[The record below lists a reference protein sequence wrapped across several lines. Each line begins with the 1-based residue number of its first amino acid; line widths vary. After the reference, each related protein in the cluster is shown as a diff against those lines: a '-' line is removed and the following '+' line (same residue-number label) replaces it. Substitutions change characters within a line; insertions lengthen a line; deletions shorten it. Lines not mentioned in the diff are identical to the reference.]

1 MRIIDICEVTK
12 PISSPIRNA
21 YIDFS
26 KMTASLVAVV
36 TDVVKDGRRVVGY
49 GFNSNGRY
57 GQGGLIR
64 ERFRNRILEADPKSI
79 LNDAEDNLD
88 PHKLWATMMINEK
101 PGGHGERSVAV
112 GTLDMAVWD
121 ATAKI
126 SGKPLFR
133 MLAEQKGREA
143 NPRVF
148 VYAAG
153 GYYYPGKDDTALRT
167 EMRSYVDRGYTV
179 VKMKIGGTTMSEDQR
194 RIEAVLAEIGSAAKL
209 AVDANGRFDL
219 ETGIA
224 YAKMLRQYPLFWY
237 EEVGDPLDFALQA
250 ALSEFYPGPM
260 ATGENL
266 FSHQD
271 ARNLLRYGGM
281 RPDRDWLQFDC
292 ALIRLGRVSAHARC
306 PASVRMVA
314 VALHTAWR
322 PPDVPE
328 HRGRPRPGRQRELPG
343 PVPAVRRLSGR
354 RTSGERPYHH
364 AGTPRHRLR
373 GQIGPDQGHA
383 RPDRVKGAFIPSLH
397 TAPPAPPLPRRR
409 AGWGSAAPHT
419 DAPPS
424 RRSARSGRSHGR
436 SPQGRRNRPARPR
449 WRRWR

>member
-1 MRIIDICEVTK
+1 MRITDVVEITK
-12 PISSPIRNA
+12 PIASPIRNA

-26 KMTASLVAVV
+26 KMTTSLVAVV
-36 TDVVKDGRRVVGY
+36 TDVVVDGRRVVGY

-64 ERFRNRILEADPKSI
+64 ERFRDRILQAEPDSL
-79 LNDAEDNLD
+79 LNPQGDNLD
-88 PHKLWATMMINEK
+88 PHRVWQAMMINEK

-112 GTLDMAVWD
+112 GTLDMAIWD

-126 SGKPLFR
+126 AGQPLFR
-133 MLAEQKGREA
+133 MLADMKGTVA

-153 GYYYPGKDDTALRT
+153 GYYYPDKDLTALRQ
-167 EMRSYVDRGYTV
+167 EMRSYLDRGYNV
-179 VKMKIGGTTMSEDQR
+179 VKMKIGGAPLEEDRR
-194 RIEAVLAEIGSAAKL
+194 RIEAVLQEIGHEARL

-224 YAKMLRQYPLFWY
+224 YAKMLREYPLFWY

-281 RPDRDWLQFDC
+281 RPDRDYLQFDC
-292 ALIRLGRVSAHARC
+292 ALSYGLVEYLRTLEVLEQFGWSPSRCIPHGGHQMSLNIAAGLGLGGNESY
-306 PASVRMVA
+306 PDLFQPYGGFPDSVKVEDGHIVM
-314 VALHTAWR
+314 
-322 PPDVPE
+322 P
-328 HRGRPRPGRQRELPG
+328 ELPG
-343 PVPAVRRLSGR
+343 
-354 RTSGERPYHH
+354 
-364 AGTPRHRLR
+364 
-373 GQIGPDQGHA
+373 IGFEGKSELIK
-383 RPDRVKGAFIPSLH
+383 VM
-397 TAPPAPPLPRRR
+397 R
-409 AGWGSAAPHT
+409 ALAE
-419 DAPPS
+419 
-424 RRSARSGRSHGR
+424 
-436 SPQGRRNRPARPR
+436 
-449 WRRWR
+449 